1 MRVLGRVKELP
12 EFRHDLECLRVLVG
26 CRPCP
31 SLGMTWNVGE
41 CWQGV
46 GNTREDVLLAGA

>member
-1 MRVLGRVKELP
+1 MP